1 VIIVGAG
8 EVGSNIAASLA
19 DSHDVVVLD
28 IDPDRVE
35 ELTYSHDVLAVEGD
49 GSDVEVLESVDV
61 ADADMLIASTDDDET
76 NIVTCGVA
84 EVCSTAFTIARVKSP
99 HYLDAWE
106 RAKGAFGVEF
116 MVCTDLLAANAIVG
130 VTGLPTAQ
138 DVDMFADGL
147 VQMTAFQIPPGSP
160 VDGQTVQDADR
171 FDQLTFAAILRDD
184 EVIIP
189 SGETGIE
196 AGDEIIAIGSPESMR
211 SFSGAIAPQQD
222 SPDDVVI
229 AGGGVVGYQTARL
242 LEERGFRPRLI
253 EHDDERARWLAERLP
268 RTTVLNGDA
277 TDRDLLARE
286 KIGESDVLIAAL
298 ENDEQNL
305 FATLLAKRAG
315 TDRTVAVVNSGA
327 YAELFEAVGV
337 DVAVSPREATAE
349 EITRFTS
356 ARRAENVSIIDKDRA
371 EVLELQ
377 IDADS
382 ELADRPIRESVADLP
397 EGVVIG
403 AITRG
408 GELITPRG
416 DTVVESGDHV
426 VVFIDTNAL
435 AEVTD
440 RI

>member
-1 VIIVGAG
+1 MA
-8 EVGSNIAASLA
+8 LA
-19 DSHDVVVLD
+19 D
-28 IDPDRVE
+28 
-35 ELTYSHDVLAVEGD
+35 LA
-49 GSDVEVLESVDV
+49 
-61 ADADMLIASTDDDET
+61 DE
-76 NIVTCGVA
+76 
-84 EVCSTAFTIARVKSP
+84 
-99 HYLDAWE
+99 
-106 RAKGAFGVEF
+106 
-116 MVCTDLLAANAIVG
+116 
-130 VTGLPTAQ
+130 
-138 DVDMFADGL
+138 
-147 VQMTAFQIPPGSP
+147 
-160 VDGQTVQDADR
+160 
-171 FDQLTFAAILRDD
+171 
-184 EVIIP
+184 
-189 SGETGIE
+189 
-196 AGDEIIAIGSPESMR
+196 
-211 SFSGAIAPQQD
+211 
-222 SPDDVVI
+222 
-229 AGGGVVGYQTARL
+229 
-242 LEERGFRPRLI
+242 
-253 EHDDERARWLAERLP
+253 
-268 RTTVLNGDA
+268 
-277 TDRDLLARE
+277 
-286 KIGESDVLIAAL
+286 IAAL